1 MKFDPY
7 LIPYKKINPKLII
20 HLNVRAKTVK
30 LLGENIGR
38 TLVDI
43 NHSKIFFD
51 PPPRVMEKI
60 GRAHV

>member
-30 LLGENIGR
+30 LLGENI
-38 TLVDI
+38 LVSLHDFWFG
-43 NHSKIFFD
+43 NESTEMTPK
-51 PPPRVMEKI
+51 
-60 GRAHV
+60 A